1 MINPILSDLIDA
13 LGNAL
18 TAAAPEIVADAVA
31 ELEALIAKFKV

>member
-1 MINPILSDLIDA
+1 MINPILSDLID
-13 LGNAL
+13 AL